1 MERSETG
8 STAATEIGAPEGP
21 QAQAAPAAAQRQD
34 VAAPENGGP
43 KLSFQ
48 PRLRKA
54 CDLCHEGRLRCV
66 MTKNGKCEQCIVR
79 GFNCILR
86 VEKKRG
92 RPRLDEATIA
102 ERVARSAADRAHQ
115 SYLYNS
121 SGALGNV
128 PAYPC
133 SAMVPSNSGH
143 LTTMPPGYQGS
154 AMAMPGQP
162 NLPLLPPQLYGDPYC
177 FQPGVYGAV
186 SFQRGAFPAGFQPA
200 YMHLPSSAAG
210 LAQNPQALMFHEMAH
225 GRADNAA
232 LGTGGSPGR
241 MAANQMMAAAPMP
254 SMMPA
259 LGGVPVGGV
268 ANLHTAAHLMP
279 QVINGVPV
287 AQGGGAP
294 AGNGVADGILQGPVA
309 TPFTQG
315 VALPHEAGGAANL
328 QAAHLQPG
336 QLGQLVQMPQQPHK
350 LSAQPSHSVASAHQ
364 AQYGMQTAEIVTEQP
379 QDSFFDPNQ
388 LKLVQPMQQQQ
399 EQLQLR
405 HDQQQLQLRH
415 DQQQLQLQ
423 QQQERQQA
431 LHHEAQ
437 QQQYQRLSAAQL
449 VQLPPQSL
457 HASQQR
463 LADRHMIAEG
473 ATFEAATQLASG
485 LGTTSVDSSAIP

>member
-1 MERSETG
+1 MCVPVPLPAASGGAGARILGIGSSPWSLPHLRTETPSRLGSGISCSAAACNPIGHINLGDAAHRIAIARSGKISDVVQNAPEMPEFITRVCKYGSRNWIADTGHMSRRFSMNLAIIKPKPQFLVWVFMRPFLARFCLRARPACRLTGIVGVVAPATREERSTRGADAREKDMESSETG

-210 LAQNPQALMFHEMAH
+210 LAQNPQD
-225 GRADNAA
+225 R
-232 LGTGGSPGR
+232 
-241 MAANQMMAAAPMP
+241 
-254 SMMPA
+254 
-259 LGGVPVGGV
+259 
-268 ANLHTAAHLMP
+268 
-279 QVINGVPV
+279 
-287 AQGGGAP
+287 
-294 AGNGVADGILQGPVA
+294 
-309 TPFTQG
+309 
-315 VALPHEAGGAANL
+315 
-328 QAAHLQPG
+328 
-336 QLGQLVQMPQQPHK
+336 K
-350 LSAQPSHSVASAHQ
+350 SV
-364 AQYGMQTAEIVTEQP
+364 V
-379 QDSFFDPNQ
+379 
-388 LKLVQPMQQQQ
+388 
-399 EQLQLR
+399 
-405 HDQQQLQLRH
+405 
-415 DQQQLQLQ
+415 
-423 QQQERQQA
+423 
-431 LHHEAQ
+431 
-437 QQQYQRLSAAQL
+437 
-449 VQLPPQSL
+449 
-457 HASQQR
+457 
-463 LADRHMIAEG
+463 
-473 ATFEAATQLASG
+473 
-485 LGTTSVDSSAIP
+485 